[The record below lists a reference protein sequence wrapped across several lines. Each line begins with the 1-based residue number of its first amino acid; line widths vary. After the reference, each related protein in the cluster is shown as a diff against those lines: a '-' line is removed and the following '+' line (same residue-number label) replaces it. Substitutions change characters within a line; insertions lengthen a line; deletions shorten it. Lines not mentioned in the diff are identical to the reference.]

1 MARYGILIDLNRC
14 TGCMTCVLA
23 CKQENMTRPNIWW
36 NKILEI
42 ESGSLDYIQFVRYA
56 CMHCDDPP
64 CLEACPEKA
73 IYSRPDGIVLIDQ
86 EKCKGHGECIQAC
99 PYGVIEKNP
108 HEEYFLAQKLSPG
121 QDSEAFRI
129 HEPGKASKCTLCVHR
144 IDQGREPACVA
155 GCPSKVMTFGDLD
168 DPDSPIREKL
178 WKSRQLFAS
187 LGANPKVTYIP
198 PRNFIVELEQKV
210 MENRHPYKPSV

>member
-23 CKQENMTRPNIWW
+23 CKQENLTRPKIWW

-42 ESGSLDYIQFVRYA
+42 ESDALDYPQFVRYA
-56 CMHCDDPP
+56 CLHCDDPP
-64 CLEACPEKA
+64 CVTACPEKA
-73 IYSRPDGIVLIDQ
+73 IYKRPDGIVLIDHK
-86 EKCKGHGECIQAC
+86 KCKGHGECIPAC

-108 HEEYFLAQKLSPG
+108 DEEYFPGVTLSAG
-121 QDSEAFRI
+121 EDTEAFRT
-129 HEPGKASKCTLCVHR
+129 HLPGKASKCTLCVHR
-144 IDQGREPACVA
+144 VDEGREPACVV

-178 WKSRQLFAS
+178 WKSKQLLES
-187 LGANPKVTYIP
+187 SGADPKVTYII
-198 PRNFIVELEQKV
+198 PRNLTEDLEQRV
-210 MENRHPYKPSV
+210 VENPHMNRSI

>member
-73 IYSRPDGIVLIDQ
+73 IYRRPDGIVLIDQ
-86 EKCKGHGECIQAC
+86 ERCKGHGECIQAC

-108 HEEYFLAQKLSPG
+108 DEEYFPG
-121 QDSEAFRI
+121 LNFSSGRDSEAFRV

-187 LGANPKVTYIP
+187 SGANPKVSYIT
-198 PRNFIVELEQKV
+198 PRNFIVELEQRV
-210 MENRHPYKPSV
+210 TENSHPYKPSA